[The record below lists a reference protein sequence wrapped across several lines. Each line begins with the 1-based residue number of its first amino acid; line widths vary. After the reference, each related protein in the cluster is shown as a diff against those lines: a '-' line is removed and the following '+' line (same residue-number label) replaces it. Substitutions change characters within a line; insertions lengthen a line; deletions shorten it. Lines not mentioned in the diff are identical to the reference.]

1 MAAFVSAIIPCRRR
15 SVGIFGSPWVCTDQ
29 ADLFRVSY
37 VGSRS
42 RLGFPNKCS
51 VPDSSPDV
59 SEPAD
64 ETSGDDSDEEEAVEG
79 SEVSEA
85 SGPSQQADARTSTSK
100 LSSSSRAQMSKKMK
114 GRKLSPETKEKI
126 RLAALSTWE
135 KRRAEGQN
143 NPRRTREVSEETR
156 ERISESLRGRRLS
169 PEVRAKISAALKG
182 RKFSQ
187 EHRQALSES
196 FTGEKNP
203 MFGRKRSER
212 TKKLISQ
219 KAKER
224 ASARNAEQTT
234 EKPTKKKRGKRGS
247 RNGAQAADDESTSSS
262 TGLEE
267 GADSSG
273 VSVDGLYAEEEYDEM
288 LEEVLKNVELP
299 LSVTKGIKQGKANLD
314 DERKEKEELEASDV
328 RIAAE
333 LDLETARIVLD
344 VMACRVQAVHNV
356 EGW

>member
-1 MAAFVSAIIPCRRR
+1 MNI
-15 SVGIFGSPWVCTDQ
+15 WQ
-29 ADLFRVSY
+29 
-37 VGSRS
+37 
-42 RLGFPNKCS
+42 
-51 VPDSSPDV
+51 
-59 SEPAD
+59 
-64 ETSGDDSDEEEAVEG
+64 
-79 SEVSEA
+79 
-85 SGPSQQADARTSTSK
+85 
-100 LSSSSRAQMSKKMK
+100 
-114 GRKLSPETKEKI
+114 I

-224 ASARNAEQTT
+224 ASVVASNIR
-234 EKPTKKKRGKRGS
+234 S
-247 RNGAQAADDESTSSS
+247 D
-262 TGLEE
+262 
-267 GADSSG
+267 
-273 VSVDGLYAEEEYDEM
+273 AEED
-288 LEEVLKNVELP
+288 
-299 LSVTKGIKQGKANLD
+299 S
-314 DERKEKEELEASDV
+314 
-328 RIAAE
+328 
-333 LDLETARIVLD
+333 
-344 VMACRVQAVHNV
+344 
-356 EGW
+356 